1 MKERK
6 KRAQQQCVEEEEE
19 VEKAASLDQSAPVDS
34 RAWRCISV
42 RALIYYAHISRAGLF
57 LTVARV
63 ASELIARRGFT
74 RHQTVAPVFSICFL
88 ILFFDLNQN
97 YRDIITEDPFRSP
110 SAAYIF
116 LCVCAYG

>member
-6 KRAQQQCVEEEEE
+6 KRAQQQCVAEEEE
-19 VEKAASLDQSAPVDS
+19 VEKAASIDQSAPVDS

-42 RALIYYAHISRAGLF
+42 RALIYYAHISRAGLV

-63 ASELIARRGFT
+63 ASELIARRGFA

-88 ILFFDLNQN
+88 FLFDF
-97 YRDIITEDPFRSP
+97 
-110 SAAYIF
+110 
-116 LCVCAYG
+116 